1 MATIKLNARDYLE
14 KLNELLGQEH
24 PAIAIAPFQVTG
36 SGSGYM
42 WPEGNE
48 GEALA
53 AYQQVSAEI
62 ATKYEYDPSLD

>member
-1 MATIKLNARDYLE
+1 MTKIRLNARDYLS

-24 PAIAIAPFQVTG
+24 PQVAIAGFQATG

-42 WPEGNE
+42 WPEGAE

-53 AYQQVSAEI
+53 AYQSVSTQLA
-62 ATKYEYDPSLD
+62 ARYEYDPSLD